1 MSSSNN
7 SQPPPSSPFQG
18 VSDIPNGRASHQ
30 GHSYNN
36 INEYTHSGSY
46 NPLNPMP
53 HNRANEQVMMGMPH
67 RVAGAVA
74 HLANANPMSSAQ
86 IVNSMYHTDIALS
99 HQRRTGGGPG
109 GYGITNLSQQP
120 FNAPGYDPTTVGEV
134 FAEMPLSGSASA
146 RGNIASVGQMVQQAA
161 LYSSPHFGENIK
173 RDLTEGFNYQLLTQP
188 SV

>member
-1 MSSSNN
+1 MN
-7 SQPPPSSPFQG
+7 
-18 VSDIPNGRASHQ
+18 
-30 GHSYNN
+30 
-36 INEYTHSGSY
+36 
-46 NPLNPMP
+46 
-53 HNRANEQVMMGMPH
+53 
-67 RVAGAVA
+67 
-74 HLANANPMSSAQ
+74 
-86 IVNSMYHTDIALS
+86 ALS
-99 HQRRTGGGPG
+99 HQRTMGGGPG

-188 SV
+188 SVSPNNPAAVARSYNNTVTQNPQYQQLGMGVSMSADKLKEHRRGDENFLQTAVRIASSVRASGSRQPHQ